1 MEKRTSHLGIVVLR
15 MAIEIEM
22 YIGQLKKPKPLAER
36 TEDIAV
42 LLSKSANPQSGS
54 CSLM

>member
-1 MEKRTSHLGIVVLR
+1 MEKRTSHLGIFVLR
-15 MAIEIEM
+15 MAIEIAM